1 MKTIMPENTF
11 SKIKN
16 RILTLLR
23 LPRNRP
29 YLISCLIL
37 VFSAILIG
45 LDNPTG
51 IIVGWLAVIV
61 VLVAMAR
68 RWWNPW
74 YFLILL
80 VGSFLGAILLSCL
93 YMVIALPLAG
103 WISGP
108 NVENTNAWRIFHMV
122 IANLI
127 LLFVPMGIFF
137 GVVGSITYGVYRLF
151 RLIRRKLS
159 GNST

>member
-1 MKTIMPENTF
+1 MPEKTF

-16 RILTLLR
+16 RVLNVLR

-80 VGSFLGAILLSCL
+80 VGSFLGAILLACL
-93 YMVIALPLAG
+93 YMVVALPLAE

-108 NVENTNAWRIFHMV
+108 NVENSNAWRIFHMV
-122 IANLI
+122 ISNLL

-159 GNST
+159 GNGT

>member
-80 VGSFLGAILLSCL
+80 ASSFLGAILLACL
-93 YMVIALPLAG
+93 YMAVALPLAE

-108 NVENTNAWRIFHMV
+108 NVENSNAWRIFHMV
-122 IANLI
+122 IANLL

>member
-1 MKTIMPENTF
+1 MKTVMPEKTL

-16 RILTLLR
+16 RILTVLR

-68 RWWNPW
+68 RWWTPW

-80 VGSFLGAILLSCL
+80 VGSFLGAILLSFI
-93 YMVIALPLAG
+93 YMVVALPLAE

-108 NVENTNAWRIFHMV
+108 NVESTNAWRIFHMV
-122 IANLI
+122 ISNLI
-127 LLFVPMGIFF
+127 LLFVPMGMFF
-137 GVVGSITYGVYRLF
+137 GAVGFIICGAYRLL

-159 GNST
+159 DRGT

>member
-1 MKTIMPENTF
+1 MPEKTL

-68 RWWNPW
+68 RWWTPW
-74 YFLILL
+74 YFLILM
-80 VGSFLGAILLSCL
+80 VGSFLGAIFLSFL
-93 YMVIALPLAG
+93 YMVVALPLAE

-108 NVENTNAWRIFHMV
+108 DVANSNAWRIFHMA
-122 IANLI
+122 ISNII
-127 LLFVPMGIFF
+127 LLFVPMGLFF
-137 GVVGSITYGVYRLF
+137 GAVGFIICGIHRLF

-159 GNST
+159 GDGS

>member
-80 VGSFLGAILLSCL
+80 AGSFLGAILLACL
-93 YMVIALPLAG
+93 YMAVALPLAE

-108 NVENTNAWRIFHMV
+108 NVENSNAWRIFHMV
-122 IANLI
+122 ISNLL

-137 GVVGSITYGVYRLF
+137 GVAGSITYGVYRLF

-159 GNST
+159 GRGT

>member
-1 MKTIMPENTF
+1 METVMPEKTL

-16 RILTLLR
+16 RILAVVR

-68 RWWNPW
+68 RWWTPW

-80 VGSFLGAILLSCL
+80 VSSFLGAILLSFL
-93 YMVIALPLAG
+93 YMVVALPLAE

-108 NVENTNAWRIFHMV
+108 NVENTNAWRVFHMV
-122 IANLI
+122 ISNLI

-137 GVVGSITYGVYRLF
+137 GVVGFIICGAHHLF
-151 RLIRRKLS
+151 RRIRRKLS
-159 GNST
+159 ERGT

>member
-1 MKTIMPENTF
+1 MPEKAF

-16 RILTLLR
+16 RIVTLLR

-80 VGSFLGAILLSCL
+80 ASSFLGAILLACL
-93 YMVIALPLAG
+93 YMAVALPLAE

-108 NVENTNAWRIFHMV
+108 NVENSNAWRIFHMV
-122 IANLI
+122 ISNLL

-137 GVVGSITYGVYRLF
+137 GVAGSITYGVYRLF

-159 GNST
+159 GRGT